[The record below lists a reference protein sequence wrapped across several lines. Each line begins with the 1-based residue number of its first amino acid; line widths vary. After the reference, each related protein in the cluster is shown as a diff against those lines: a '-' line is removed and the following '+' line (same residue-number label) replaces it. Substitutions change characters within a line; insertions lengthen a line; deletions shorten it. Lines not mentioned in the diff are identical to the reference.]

1 MAESRHFT
9 KLKKKHSKAQISIDF
24 IAGFG
29 IFIMVVGYVLYT
41 AMMIFPK
48 YYEQSNENAI
58 REEAW
63 TLSVNV
69 MDYLK
74 GSTAI
79 DDQSLASLSG
89 CRIYHYFD
97 DPTTDEDNLSRA
109 NYTYFKNRFNVDGSN
124 DFRIL
129 VKSSPV
135 VMTDYAK
142 GRNKTGNM
150 TIDGV
155 EYMFELF
162 NATSLEYDAVSIS
175 DGSTVVTADENDTVS
190 LGKYTL
196 NIDNIDSK
204 GKFLIMGLE
213 DPSIN
218 CGKHIPMTGI
228 NSKVRRFTTYNKWI
242 TAVDVVYW

>member
-1 MAESRHFT
+1 MAKNIYST
-9 KLKKKHSKAQISIDF
+9 KPKKNHPKAQISIEF

-29 IFIMVVGYVLYT
+29 IFIMIVGYIMYT
-41 AMMIFPK
+41 AIMIFPK
-48 YYEQSNENAI
+48 YYELSNENAI

-69 MDYLK
+69 IDYLK
-74 GSTAI
+74 GSTAVNN
-79 DDQSLASLSG
+79 QSLASLSG

-97 DPTTDEDNLSRA
+97 DPTTNEDDLSRA
-109 NYTYFKNRFNVDGSN
+109 NYTYFKNLFNVDESN
-124 DFRIL
+124 DFHIF

-135 VMTDYAK
+135 VMTDYTR

-150 TIDGV
+150 TIDGL
-155 EYMFELF
+155 EYMFEVF
-162 NATSLEYDAVSIS
+162 NATSLKYDAVSIS
-175 DGSTVVTADENDTVS
+175 GGSTVVTADENDTVS
-190 LGKYTL
+190 LGKYTF
-196 NIDNIDSK
+196 NIDNIDPK